1 MEIFR
6 EIEKRLEN
14 LFEGFFN
21 TKFRSTLQP
30 VELAHKLTM
39 EMDNKRQVS
48 VANVYAPN
56 IFTVSLSADDLE
68 EIEGFKE
75 ALVRELSDYLTA
87 HVKEKHYCLAG
98 DFRILLTSDP
108 QLQRGDCRVMG
119 GHEEN
124 VADLDS
130 NSTQM
135 IPAQEAQIAP
145 EMYARAL
152 LTNHS
157 LGFEFQLENRVV
169 TIGRR
174 DDNDVVL
181 NRPGISRHHAR
192 LERDKGTYRLFD
204 LDSTNGTLVNGKE
217 IGQVTLADGDEV
229 TFGEVNLNFRLED

>member
-1 MEIFR
+1 MEILK

-30 VELAHKLTM
+30 VELAHKLTA
-39 EMDNKRQVS
+39 EMDSKRQVS
-48 VANVYAPN
+48 VSNVYAPN
-56 IFTVSLSADDLE
+56 IFTVSLAADDLK

-75 ALVRELSDYLTA
+75 VLMRELSDYLTA
-87 HVKEKHYCLAG
+87 HVKEKNYCLAG

-108 QLQRGDCRVMG
+108 QLQRGDCRVVG

-124 VADLDS
+124 VADLAA

-135 IPAQEAQIAP
+135 IPTQEAQAVP
-145 EMYARAL
+145 KTSPLAF

-157 LGFEFQLENRVV
+157 LGLEFQLENRVV

-174 DDNDVVL
+174 ADNDVVL

-192 LERDKGTYRLFD
+192 LERDKGAYRLFD
-204 LDSTNGTLVNGKE
+204 LDSTNGTFVNGKE
-217 IGQVTLADGDEV
+217 IGQVTLAHGDEV

>member
-1 MEIFR
+1 MEIFK

-30 VELAHKLTM
+30 VELAHKLTA
-39 EMDNKRQVS
+39 EMDSKRQVS

-56 IFTVSLSADDLE
+56 IFTVSLAADDLK

-75 ALVRELSDYLTA
+75 VLVRELSDYLTA
-87 HVKEKHYCLAG
+87 YVKEKNYCLAG
-98 DFRILLTSDP
+98 DFTILLSSDP
-108 QLQRGDCRVMG
+108 HLKRGDCRVVG
-119 GHEEN
+119 RHEEN
-124 VADLDS
+124 IADLAS
-130 NSTQM
+130 NNTQM
-135 IPAQEAQIAP
+135 IPAQEVSAEPKTTVRVFLINQ
-145 EMYARAL
+145 
-152 LTNHS
+152 N
-157 LGFEFQLENRVV
+157 LGLEFQLKNRII

-174 DDNDVVL
+174 ADNDVIL

-217 IGQVTLADGDEV
+217 IGQVTLADGDEL
-229 TFGEVNLNFRLED
+229 TFGEVNLSFRFEH